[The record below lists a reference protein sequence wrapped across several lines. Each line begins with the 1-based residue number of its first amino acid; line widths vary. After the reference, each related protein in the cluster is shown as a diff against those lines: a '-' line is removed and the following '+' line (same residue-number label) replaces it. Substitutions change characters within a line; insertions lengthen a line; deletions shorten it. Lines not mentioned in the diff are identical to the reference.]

1 MINPYSM
8 LKIILLSFAIAT
20 PLVITGGEGL
30 EEYLRYS
37 LTLVK
42 AFFSTEL
49 SYDVNEII
57 N

>member
-1 MINPYSM
+1 M
-8 LKIILLSFAIAT
+8 LKIILFSFAIAT

-49 SYDVNEII
+49 SYDVNEIT

>member
-1 MINPYSM
+1 M
-8 LKIILLSFAIAT
+8 LKIILFSFAIAT
-20 PLVITGGEGL
+20 PLLITGGEGL

-42 AFFSTEL
+42 AFFSTKL
-49 SYDVNEII
+49 SFDVNEIT